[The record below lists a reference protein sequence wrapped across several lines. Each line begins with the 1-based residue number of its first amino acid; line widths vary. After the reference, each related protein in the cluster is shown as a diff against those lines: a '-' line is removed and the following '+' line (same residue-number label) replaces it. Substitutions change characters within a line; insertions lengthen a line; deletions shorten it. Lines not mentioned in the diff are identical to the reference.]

1 MSDMFSLAGK
11 VAVVVGGAGG
21 IGEILAEGLGKQ
33 GAKVA
38 IADIAFEKGEQ
49 IAKKIQAE
57 TKNES
62 AAFKVDL
69 TSDASVVQLA
79 KDIVAKF
86 GTIDILVNAQGVN
99 AKHNASEF
107 PSEVWDKL
115 FAVNV
120 KSVMLCLRELGKIMI
135 AKKKGKVVNLSSVR
149 GIRATAWDGNE
160 GYCATKGAV
169 DMITRTVA
177 SEWAKYN
184 INVNAIGP
192 STINTPF
199 SKKTLEDPERLARFM
214 AACPL
219 KRVGQPADLV
229 GACIFLASSASD
241 YITGQILYLDGG
253 LTAIG

>member
-1 MSDMFSLAGK
+1 MSDMFSLQGK

-21 IGEILAEGLGKQ
+21 IGQILAEGLGKQ

-49 IAKKIQAE
+49 IAKNIQAE
-57 TKNES
+57 TKNQS

-79 KDIVAKF
+79 KDIIAKF
-86 GTIDILVNAQGVN
+86 GTIDILVNAQGLN
-99 AKHNASEF
+99 AKHNVNEF

-120 KSVMLCLRELGKIMI
+120 KSVMLCLRELGKVMI
-135 AKKKGKVVNLSSVR
+135 ANKKGKIINLSSVR

-169 DMITRTVA
+169 DMITRAAA
-177 SEWAKYN
+177 SELAKYN

-199 SKKTLEDPERLARFM
+199 SKKTLEDPARLARFM

-219 KRVGQPADLV
+219 KRVGEPADLV
-229 GACIFLASSASD
+229 GACIFLASPASD
-241 YITGQILYLDGG
+241 YITGQIIYLDGG